1 MMTLRGGLGVGGR
14 EASERGNICILIA
27 DSRWRTAETN
37 TTLKNNY
44 PTIKKKQ
51 RKIPLGSIIQ
61 TTKQRTAPFGI

>member
-1 MMTLRGGLGVGGR
+1 MTLRGGLGVGGR
-14 EASERGNICILIA
+14 EASERGNICILIS
-27 DSRWRTAETN
+27 DSRWHTAETN

-51 RKIPLGSIIQ
+51 RKIPLGPIIQ